1 MMPFR
6 NHFVSSEDEFY
17 YIMSSFG
24 RDTPS
29 RKEVEWVKEFLSCAH
44 NDFVLAL
51 SAEQQLHAAEDFD
64 FNGDLL
70 AKTNLYDSSVAVALL
85 EPLLWDNFAWDYLI
99 LYHPGDQS
107 FWAWSGYK
115 DIAMES
121 RLVKLGYS
129 WTDVFL
135 INPRFPM

>member
-1 MMPFR
+1 MPFR
-6 NHFVSSEDEFY
+6 NHFVSSEDELY

-29 RKEVEWVKEFLSCAH
+29 RKEVELVKESLSCAH
-44 NDFVLAL
+44 SDFVLAL
-51 SAEQQLHAAEDFD
+51 SAEQQLLAAEDFD

-99 LYHPGDQS
+99 LYHPEDRS

-121 RLVKLGYS
+121 RLVKLGYR

-135 INPRFPM
+135 INPGFPI